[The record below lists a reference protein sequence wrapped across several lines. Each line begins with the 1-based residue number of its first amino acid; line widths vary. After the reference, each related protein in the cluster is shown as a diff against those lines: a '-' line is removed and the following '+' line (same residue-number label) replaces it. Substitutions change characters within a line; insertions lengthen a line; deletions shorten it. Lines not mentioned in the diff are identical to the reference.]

1 MAAVTAEL
9 AEILPKLS
17 SCRGASLLM
26 SGSDWV
32 HLHRQSALL
41 PWSWPGGAALKLAT
55 TSQNKMLEGRARGAA
70 SALSQ
75 RVDEQNGV
83 DSQAV
88 AALLQEARRV
98 IIAARGALF

>member
-1 MAAVTAEL
+1 MHL
-9 AEILPKLS
+9 
-17 SCRGASLLM
+17 
-26 SGSDWV
+26 V
-32 HLHRQSALL
+32 HQSALL
-41 PWSWPGGAALKLAT
+41 PWSLPGAAALKLTT
-55 TSQNKMLEGRARGAA
+55 TSQNNMQQGRAREAA
-70 SALSQ
+70 SALTR